1 MEFDHIVKSFDD
13 DLSRLDTI
21 IAEMGG
27 LVEQQLA
34 DVMTALVTRDVELA
48 QSVIDK
54 DQRIDDL
61 ESEIDHHTITVLALR
76 QPMADDLRAVIVVL
90 KMAANLERIGDYAKN
105 IAKRIL
111 VLSDLDPVG
120 DTAQS
125 VQRMAALVQTMIKNV
140 LDAYGTLDI
149 AKADNVRLRDEEVD
163 RIHTSLFR
171 ELLTYMAEDS
181 HHITACTHLLF
192 VSKNVERIGDHV
204 TSIAEYV
211 HFLVAGEM
219 PEDERPKGDLSS
231 QTILEEN

>member
-1 MEFDHIVKSFDD
+1 MEHDHIVKSFDD
-13 DLSRLDTI
+13 DLGRLDAI

-27 LVEQQLA
+27 LVERQLA
-34 DVMTALVTRDVELA
+34 DVMTALIKRDVELA
-48 QSVIDK
+48 QKVIDADK
-54 DQRIDDL
+54 RIDEL
-61 ESEIDHHTITVLALR
+61 ETEIDQHTVTVLALR

-90 KMAANLERIGDYAKN
+90 KMAANLERIGDYSKN

-111 VLSDLDPVG
+111 VLSKMKPVG

-125 VQRMAALVQTMIKNV
+125 VQRMGTLVQTMIKNV

-149 AKADNVRLRDEEVD
+149 SKADEVRLSDQEVD
-163 RIHTSLFR
+163 RVHTSLFR

-211 HFLVAGEM
+211 HYLVSGEM
-219 PEDERPKGDLSS
+219 PEEERPKSDLTS
-231 QTILEEN
+231 QASLEED